1 MIENLNAMNTPKGLT
16 AFVVDDN
23 PQWLDKLAGDLRQ
36 MPDFSAVHTFSS
48 YTEATLPLLEIQP
61 DVLFLDVEVP
71 GRTGLEF
78 LESIR
83 KKVTFSFKVVFYSAY
98 SHYMLD
104 AIRQSAFDYLL
115 KPYKKE
121 ELRQVVSR
129 LLRSLQE
136 GNALQQLVV
145 QGMPRKIALQTIS
158 ELLLVTVEQ
167 ILMFNYQSKHRT
179 WQLVMTDLSTHTL
192 KKGMTAESL
201 LSLAPT
207 LARINSTCIINLS
220 YLEAIENTTQHC
232 RLCPP
237 FDRIGIIASR
247 RYFSKLK
254 ERFELL

>member
-1 MIENLNAMNTPKGLT
+1 MTNPKGLT

-23 PQWLDKLAGDLRQ
+23 PLWLDKLASDLRSL
-36 MPDFSAVHTFSS
+36 PDFSNVHTFSS
-48 YTEATLPLLEIQP
+48 YAEATLPLLEMQP

-78 LESIR
+78 LDSIR
-83 KKVTFSFKVVFYSAY
+83 KKVTFSFKVIFYSAY

-115 KPYKKE
+115 KPYKQE
-121 ELRQVVSR
+121 ELRQVVGR
-129 LLRSLQE
+129 LLRSMQE
-136 GNALQQLVV
+136 SSSMQQLVV
-145 QGMPRKIALQTIS
+145 QGMPRKIAIQTIS

-167 ILMFNYQSKHRT
+167 ILMFSYMSRQRS
-179 WQLVMTDLSTHTL
+179 WQLSLTDLTTHTL
-192 KKGMTAESL
+192 KKGMTAENL
-201 LSLAPT
+201 LALAPT

-220 YLEAIENTTQHC
+220 YLEAIENTTQRC

-237 FDRIGIIASR
+237 FSQIAITASR